1 MNEIR
6 ATLQLVSEGT
16 GCLLQQMQPATV
28 FMIDWATIRA
38 TADIRP
44 RPKAGLLGYMHAP
57 GESSES
63 VSTSEACMNQAS
75 HYTWASY

>member
-28 FMIDWATIRA
+28 FIIDWATIRA
-38 TADIRP
+38 TADINP
-44 RPKAGLLGYMHAP
+44 RAKAGLLGYMH
-57 GESSES
+57 
-63 VSTSEACMNQAS
+63 
-75 HYTWASY
+75 